1 MERRPANF
9 NFDRRSASYK
19 RWPRRCDGFR
29 AYSIAS
35 ARKPAQQ
42 LDRRRQSCKRSA
54 AYADANAAARA
65 PRTVRSDS
73 TNVVVPL
80 VQDELQAWPA
90 RCAILIY
97 AARSCTDAVRVA
109 IRPSTVHAELQTLC
123 SNALADWSIG
133 RADWCKP
140 APLDGGVAYRLGSF
154 IIKTASSKK
163 NALADSA
170 ALVKLAPAS
179 QFEARRPSQRSA
191 AAHRNPAC

>member
-1 MERRPANF
+1 MPQGGPARLAASPPACDGATVVLRGSVRPGLVQQQSERGAHGRCKAAWLTPRLATSEGAELRFGSTARSDRSMERRPANF
-9 NFDRRSASYK
+9 NFDRCSASYK

-90 RCAILIY
+90 RCA
-97 AARSCTDAVRVA
+97 C
-109 IRPSTVHAELQTLC
+109 
-123 SNALADWSIG
+123 
-133 RADWCKP
+133 
-140 APLDGGVAYRLGSF
+140 
-154 IIKTASSKK
+154 
-163 NALADSA
+163 
-170 ALVKLAPAS
+170 
-179 QFEARRPSQRSA
+179 
-191 AAHRNPAC
+191 